1 MEPNMEP
8 NLPHHISHQF
18 DAELENLRKRVFTM
32 GGLVEQQVKKAITA
46 LTEGDTDLAKEVIT
60 GDIQVNAM
68 EVEIDEECTHIIAR
82 RQPTASDLRL
92 VIAVIK
98 TITDLE
104 RMGDQAEKVARMGR
118 ELAEMERPRNG
129 YIEIQSLGNHV
140 QTMISGAL
148 DAFVRMDAEAA
159 VQIAKMD
166 LQADQEYEAIMR
178 QNITFMMEDPRTIKR
193 ILGVIWAARAL
204 ERIGD
209 HARNICEYVIYLV
222 KGKDVRHTTLEQLEK
237 EATEG

>member
-1 MEPNMEP
+1 METK
-8 NLPHHISHQF
+8 LPSHISHQF
-18 DAELENLRKRVFTM
+18 DAELEKLRSQVFAM
-32 GGLVEQQVKKAITA
+32 GGLVEEQVKKAIAA
-46 LTEGDTDLAKEVIT
+46 LTEGNIELADEVTT
-60 GDIQVNAM
+60 GDVQVNAM
-68 EVEIDEECTHIIAR
+68 EVKIDEECTHIIAR

-118 ELAEMERPRNG
+118 ELAGMERPRNG

-140 QTMISGAL
+140 QNMVRGAL

-166 LQADQEYEAIMR
+166 IQADQEYEAIMR

-193 ILGVIWAARAL
+193 ILGAIWAARAL
-204 ERIGD
+204 ERVGD

-222 KGKDVRHTTLEQLEK
+222 KGKDVRHTTLEQLEIEAK
-237 EATEG
+237 EG

>member
-1 MEPNMEP
+1 MDNS
-8 NLPHHISHQF
+8 NLPHHISQQF
-18 DAELENLRKRVFTM
+18 DVELENLRNRVFAM
-32 GGLVEQQVKKAITA
+32 GGLVEEQVKKAITA
-46 LTEGDTDLAKEVIT
+46 LTEGDIALAEEVKA

-68 EVEIDEECTHIIAR
+68 EVAIDEECTHIIAR

-104 RMGDQAEKVARMGR
+104 RIGDQAEKVARMGS
-118 ELAEMERPRNG
+118 ELATMERPRNG

-140 QTMISGAL
+140 QAMISGAL

-159 VQIAKMD
+159 VKIAKMD
-166 LQADQEYEAIMR
+166 LQVDHEYESIMR
-178 QNITFMMEDPRTIKR
+178 QNMTFMMEDPRTIKR
-193 ILGVIWAARAL
+193 ILGATWAARAL
-204 ERIGD
+204 ERVGD

-222 KGKDVRHTTLEQLEK
+222 KGKDVRHTTLEQLE
-237 EATEG
+237 EEITR

>member
-1 MEPNMEP
+1 MDKTNQ
-8 NLPHHISHQF
+8 PHHISQQF
-18 DAELENLRKRVFTM
+18 DAELENLRNRVFAM
-32 GGLVEQQVKKAITA
+32 GGLVEEQVKKAVEA
-46 LTEGDTDLAKEVIT
+46 LSEGNLELAEEVKKGDL
-60 GDIQVNAM
+60 QVNAM

-92 VIAVIK
+92 VMAVIK

-104 RMGDQAEKVARMGR
+104 RMGDQAEKVARMGID
-118 ELAEMERPRNG
+118 LAGMERPRNG
-129 YIEIQSLGNHV
+129 YMEIESLGNHV
-140 QTMISGAL
+140 QAMISGAL

-166 LQADQEYEAIMR
+166 LKVDHEYESIMR
-178 QNITFMMEDPRTIKR
+178 QNITFMMEDPRSIKR
-193 ILGVIWAARAL
+193 VLGATWAARAL

-209 HARNICEYVIYLV
+209 HAKNICEYVIYLV

-237 EATEG
+237 EVSNS

>member
-1 MEPNMEP
+1 MDNT
-8 NLPHHISHQF
+8 NQPHHISQQF
-18 DAELENLRKRVFTM
+18 DVELENLRNRVFAM
-32 GGLVEQQVKKAITA
+32 GGLVEEQVKKAVTA
-46 LTEGDTDLAKEVIT
+46 LSEGDPNLAEEVKK
-60 GDIQVNAM
+60 GDMKVNAM

-92 VIAVIK
+92 VMAVIK

-104 RMGDQAEKVARMGR
+104 RMGDQAEKVARMGID
-118 ELAEMERPRNG
+118 LAEMERPRNG
-129 YIEIQSLGNHV
+129 YLEIESLGNHV

-159 VQIAKMD
+159 VKIAKMD
-166 LQADQEYEAIMR
+166 LKVDHEYESIMR
-178 QNITFMMEDPRTIKR
+178 QNITFMMEDPRSIKR
-193 ILGVIWAARAL
+193 VLGATWAARAL

-209 HARNICEYVIYLV
+209 HAKNICEYVIYLV

-237 EATEG
+237 EVTEG

>member
-1 MEPNMEP
+1 MEKSK
-8 NLPHHISHQF
+8 LPQHISQQF
-18 DAELENLRKRVFTM
+18 DVELENLRDRVFVM
-32 GGLVEQQVKKAITA
+32 GGLVEEQLKKAITA
-46 LTEGDTDLAKEVIT
+46 LVDGDAVLADEVRA

-104 RMGDQAEKVARMGR
+104 RMGDQAEKIARMGS
-118 ELAEMERPRNG
+118 ELASMDRPQNG
-129 YIEIQSLGNHV
+129 YFEIRSLGN
-140 QTMISGAL
+140 QIQAMISGAL

-159 VQIAKMD
+159 VRVAKMD
-166 LQADQEYEAIMR
+166 LEADHEYESIMR
-178 QNITFMMEDPRTIKR
+178 QYITFMMEDPRTIKR
-193 ILGVIWAARAL
+193 VLDATWAARAL

-222 KGKDVRHTTLEQLEK
+222 KGKDVRHITLEQLE
-237 EATEG
+237 EEVTR

>member
-1 MEPNMEP
+1 MDNS
-8 NLPHHISHQF
+8 NLPHHISQQF
-18 DAELENLRKRVFTM
+18 DAELERLRSQVFAM
-32 GGLVEQQVKKAITA
+32 GGLVEEQIKKAVQA
-46 LTEGDTDLAKEVIT
+46 LTEGNTAVADEVTT

-68 EVEIDEECTHIIAR
+68 EVQIDEECTHILAR

-104 RMGDQAEKVARMGR
+104 RMGDQADKVARMAL
-118 ELAEMERPRNG
+118 ELAGQERPRNG

-140 QTMISGAL
+140 QNMLRGAL

-159 VQIAKMD
+159 VEIAKKD
-166 LQADQEYEAIMR
+166 LQADHEYEAIMR
-178 QNITFMMEDPRTIKR
+178 QNMTFMMEDPRTIKR
-193 ILGVIWAARAL
+193 IMGVIWAARAL

-209 HARNICEYVIYLV
+209 HAKNICEYVIYLV